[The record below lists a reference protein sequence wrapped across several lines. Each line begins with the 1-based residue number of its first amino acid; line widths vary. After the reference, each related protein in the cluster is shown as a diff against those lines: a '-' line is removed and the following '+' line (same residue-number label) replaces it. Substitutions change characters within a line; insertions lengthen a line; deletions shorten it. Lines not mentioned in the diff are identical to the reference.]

1 MGLLRKI
8 GAALRGSQH
17 DTLQAVVDSQAIR
30 ILEQEIRDC
39 QASVARA
46 KVEMTKIVA
55 ERNAC
60 DRELGQLDQQS
71 ERLEERALQALH
83 QGDEAMAEH
92 LAQQMA
98 DIELTSTEQ
107 RKHQQNMQSMESS
120 LRENLLKADRQIK
133 QTVRELRL
141 ARASDS
147 ADRGLSGS
155 QRQSS
160 RLGEQLEDVQS
171 SLARIRERR
180 QQADD
185 MSAASRTV
193 DQMLGAEPEP
203 ETDQRA
209 SQILARL
216 KKSQT
221 A

>member
-39 QASVARA
+39 QASVAKA
-46 KVEMTKIVA
+46 KVEMTKIVV
-55 ERNAC
+55 ERNGC
-60 DRELGQLDQQS
+60 ERELGQLGQQL
-71 ERLEERALQALH
+71 ERLEERALQALQ

-98 DIELTSTEQ
+98 DIELASSEQ
-107 RKHQQNMQSMESS
+107 RQHQQNMQSMESR
-120 LRENLLKADRQIK
+120 LRDNLLRADRQIK
-133 QTVRELRL
+133 QYVRELRL

-147 ADRGLSGS
+147 ADRGLSSS
-155 QRQSS
+155 QRQGS
-160 RLGEQLEDVQS
+160 RLGEQLADVQS
-171 SLARIRERR
+171 SLARIKERR

-185 MSAASRTV
+185 MTTASRTV
-193 DQMLGAEPEP
+193 DQMLGGEPEP
-203 ETDQRA
+203 ETDLRA

-216 KKSQT
+216 KSSHT

>member
-39 QASVARA
+39 QASVAKA

-60 DRELGQLDQQS
+60 DRELGQLEQQS
-71 ERLEERALQALH
+71 ARLEQRAVQALQ

-98 DIELTSTEQ
+98 DIELTNAEQ

-120 LRENLLKADRQIK
+120 LRDNLLRADRQIK

-141 ARASDS
+141 ARASDC

-180 QQADD
+180 QQEDD

-203 ETDQRA
+203 ETDRRA
-209 SQILARL
+209 SQILAKL
-216 KKSQT
+216 KKSQM

>member
-46 KVEMTKIVA
+46 KVEMSKIVA

-60 DRELGQLDQQS
+60 DRELAQLDQQS
-71 ERLEERALQALH
+71 ERLEERALQALQ

-98 DIELTSTEQ
+98 DIELASTEQ
-107 RKHQQNMQSMESS
+107 RKHQQNMQSMESC
-120 LRENLLKADRQIK
+120 LRDNLLRADRQIK
-133 QTVRELRL
+133 QYVRELRL

-155 QRQSS
+155 RRQSS

-221 A
+221 V